1 MNFLSCLLAL
11 SIAPSSAEVDYQV
24 AIVGQVSSLINTIF
38 YTILCGNFSFFFSLM
53 ISLYTWEDHF
63 GLSGGHF

>member
-11 SIAPSSAEVDYQV
+11 SIAPSSVEVDYQV

-38 YTILCGNFSFFFSLM
+38 YTILCGNFSFFFL
-53 ISLYTWEDHF
+53 
-63 GLSGGHF
+63 

>member
-38 YTILCGNFSFFFSLM
+38 YTILVAIFPFFSLM